1 MHMAKFRPCEL
12 HTFACCIC
20 KKIMEIT
27 ITRTTP
33 DEAESLQR
41 IARQTFFETFAVY
54 NTEENMKR
62 HLEEGFSLEKIN
74 QELIHPE
81 TRFYLA
87 RHGDQVIGYL
97 KLNFGEAQTELK
109 DANALEIERIYV
121 LKDFHGKRAG
131 QMLYEKAIEI
141 ARQAQVPYV
150 WLGVWERNARAIRFY
165 EKNGFTAFSTH
176 IFMLGDDR
184 QTDIMMKLWL

>member
-1 MHMAKFRPCEL
+1 
-12 HTFACCIC
+12 
-20 KKIMEIT
+20 MEIVIIRAT
-27 ITRTTP
+27 SG
-33 DEAESLQR
+33 EAAQLQH
-41 IARQTFFETFAVY
+41 IARQTFFETFAAD
-54 NTEENMKR
+54 NREENMKR
-62 HLEEGFSLEKIN
+62 YLEEGFSLEKI
-74 QELIHPE
+74 QHELADFN
-81 TRFYLA
+81 TQFYLA
-87 RHGDQVIGYL
+87 LHGDQAIGYL

-109 DANALEIERIYV
+109 DVNALEIERIYV

-131 QMLYEKAIEI
+131 QMLYEKGIEV
-141 ARQAQVPYV
+141 ARLARVSYV